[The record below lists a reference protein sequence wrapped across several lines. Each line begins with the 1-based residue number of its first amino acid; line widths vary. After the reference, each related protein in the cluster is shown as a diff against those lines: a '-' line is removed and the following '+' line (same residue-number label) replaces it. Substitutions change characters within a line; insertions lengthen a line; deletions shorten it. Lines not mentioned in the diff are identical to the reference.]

1 MKKSEIDEKIVNDG
15 TSVASENPSAL
26 EQFADSLERDYT
38 DNEADSEKKSDEA
51 EKKPA
56 KRTRKSKKNDEEK
69 DSEIKTDSVS
79 DEESEKKP
87 AKRTRKSKKAEEAAE
102 VEAKSEDSES
112 EKSEEKKPKRTRKSK
127 KAEEAAE
134 PEEKSEKDEFDKTSD
149 EPAEKEENSEK
160 SENEAEADGSDEVKS
175 EKTESEEK
183 SDEVSEDEKTKS
195 DEKSE
200 SDEENSDEQ
209 DDDDGISFADL
220 GLDETVLAAIE
231 RKGFKHPSP
240 IQVLAIPRLLNGD
253 ANIIAKARTGTG
265 KTAAFGLPIVQKVHE
280 ESDHVRAL
288 ILEPTRELAIQTETE
303 MKSFT
308 TGKYPR
314 TTVLYGGASY
324 RDQIRDLK
332 RGCEIV
338 VGTPGR
344 IQDHLERG
352 TLKLDKI
359 DYFILDEGDEMLD
372 MGFIDDIEHIFEQSN
387 PDARILLFSATMP
400 KPILKIAE
408 QFMGDYEICEEE
420 GFVEEPL
427 LIDQQYWFV
436 REGDKIEALVRL
448 IDMSPNFY
456 GLVFTQT
463 KNDADN
469 VTRMLDEK
477 GYDTA
482 ALHGDVPQGQREKIL
497 ARFRS
502 RKTRVL
508 VATDVAARG
517 IDINGLSHVVNYSLP
532 YDAATYIHRIG
543 RTGRAGT
550 SGTAVTFVRPEE
562 RRKLEF
568 LRARVMKAA
577 KGEMHEVEIPS
588 VEKVLEVK
596 RERMLD
602 TLKVKLGLEKD
613 PADVKDGVVY
623 IGGGKPVVTSP
634 DEEEKEFVPELHKVD
649 EIYTKMAE
657 SLCEGQNPQ
666 EVLAGVLSIEYGKSL
681 DESHYGRITPVHSK
695 DDRGRRGERGMGG
708 RRERGRDR
716 DFGGFDDENQKRLFV
731 QLGRRDGY
739 NARGIAEYF
748 SDLLNIPGSKV
759 DRIDV
764 AENFSLVSLPIENA
778 DKVLELSQS
787 GKIPH
792 VHVDTKGGNGGGR
805 RGGRDRG
812 GFGGRRDRD
821 DDFGFGGRR
830 DRDRDRG
837 FGGRRGGFGRD
848 RDDRHSGFGRDD
860 RDFGRRAHAQT
871 QRSGSSSYKRSS
883 PRDEY

>member
-1 MKKSEIDEKIVNDG
+1 MENEELDGMPVANGETVSAENQAVSEENVVSAESADISNEEPKSQLENYIDNLD
-15 TSVASENPSAL
+15 
-26 EQFADSLERDYT
+26 RDFT
-38 DNEADSEKKSDEA
+38 DDD
-51 EKKPA
+51 
-56 KRTRKSKKNDEEK
+56 
-69 DSEIKTDSVS
+69 S
-79 DEESEKKP
+79 DEETEDFDDESD
-87 AKRTRKSKKAEEAAE
+87 AEE
-102 VEAKSEDSES
+102 SEDE
-112 EKSEEKKPKRTRKSK
+112 
-127 KAEEAAE
+127 
-134 PEEKSEKDEFDKTSD
+134 
-149 EPAEKEENSEK
+149 
-160 SENEAEADGSDEVKS
+160 
-175 EKTESEEK
+175 TESEE
-183 SDEVSEDEKTKS
+183 
-195 DEKSE
+195 
-200 SDEENSDEQ
+200 
-209 DDDDGISFADL
+209 DDGKISFADL

-231 RKGFKHPSP
+231 KKGFKHPSP

-265 KTAAFGLPIVQKVHE
+265 KTAAFGLPIVQRVHE

-288 ILEPTRELAIQTETE
+288 ILEPTRELAIQTCNELQT
-303 MKSFT
+303 FT
-308 TGKYPR
+308 SGKYPR

-352 TLKLDKI
+352 TLKLDQI

-372 MGFIDDIEHIFEQSN
+372 MGFIDDIEHIFEQAK

-400 KPILKIAE
+400 KPILRIAE
-408 QFMGDYEICEEE
+408 QFMGDYEVCEEE

-427 LIDQQYWFV
+427 LIDQKYWFV
-436 REGDKIEALVRL
+436 RESDKIEALVRI

-477 GYDTA
+477 GYDVA
-482 ALHGDVPQGQREKIL
+482 ALHGDIPQGQREKIL

-532 YDAATYIHRIG
+532 YDGATYIHRIG

-550 SGTAVTFVRPEE
+550 SGTAITFVRPEE

-568 LRARVMKAA
+568 LKNTVRKAA
-577 KGEMHEVEIPS
+577 KGELNEEEIPS
-588 VEKVLEVK
+588 VKKVLEVK

-602 TLKVKLGLEKD
+602 TLKVQLGLMRD

-623 IGGGKPVVTSP
+623 IGGGKAQVEGE
-634 DEEEKEFVPELHKVD
+634 DLDKQDDFVPELKAVD
-649 EIYTKMAE
+649 AIYTKMAAE
-657 SLCEGQNPQ
+657 LCEGQDAQ
-666 EVLAGVLSIEYGKSL
+666 AVLAGILSVDYGKSL
-681 DESHYGRITPVHSK
+681 DESHYGDITPIRPRG
-695 DDRGRRGERGMGG
+695 DRFGERDRGGRRGERGMGG
-708 RRERGRDR
+708 RRDR
-716 DFGGFDDENQKRLFV
+716 FEGGEDRSDQKRLFI

-739 NARGIAEYF
+739 NARGIADYF
-748 SDLLNIPGSKV
+748 SDLLNIPGKLV

-764 AENFSLVSLPIENA
+764 STNFSLVSLPIESA
-778 DKVLELSQS
+778 DKVLDLSQS

-792 VHVDTKGGNGGGR
+792 VHVDSKGGNGGGR
-805 RGGRDRG
+805 R
-812 GFGGRRDRD
+812 RDRD
-821 DDFGFGGRR
+821 FDDFGG
-830 DRDRDRG
+830 RDRDRG
-837 FGGRRGGFGRD
+837 FGGRGRGGFGRD
-848 RDDRHSGFGRDD
+848 RDRGFGRDRDRGFGGRD
-860 RDFGRRAHAQT
+860 RDRGFGRRTHAQT
-871 QRSGSSSYKRSS
+871 ERSGASSYRKSFK
-883 PRDEY
+883 DEF